1 MQSPFEYQMEILR
14 VELDQIN
21 SSIRQMDDITKS
33 IKDWAIVTWTL
44 SLGTT
49 LATTTLNPYIGFTAI
64 IPVVF
69 WLTDAR
75 YRQIQRRFIYR
86 IRQISDFLNDKKLKQ
101 SFDEQQLIGFQVLD
115 PMATKSRGHPD
126 YESYVC
132 LFRTLRFGSVL
143 WLYICLILISI
154 VAHLVFYK
162 LIFH

>member
-1 MQSPFEYQMEILR
+1 MQSPFEFQMEILK

-21 SSIRQMDDITKS
+21 SAIRQMDDITKN

-49 LATTTLNPYIGFTAI
+49 LATASLHSFIGFTAI
-64 IPVVF
+64 IPLVF
-69 WLTDAR
+69 WLIDAR

-86 IRQISDFLNDKKLKQ
+86 IRQISDFLNDTRLRQ

-115 PMATKSRGHPD
+115 PMAIKSRGNPD
-126 YESYVC
+126 YESYVS

-143 WLYICLILISI
+143 NLYLSLILISM
-154 VAHLVFYK
+154 VVH
-162 LIFH
+162 LIFHNFIF